1 MHELEKEQI
10 EAARRENRTVKE
22 VSMCFR
28 RNVQHKEG
36 THGAPVAKEIA
47 IVYTMNDE
55 NSPNWQEVSIA
66 VHPRG
71 YYPCHTISHLSG
83 YADPMVY
90 PILYPHGSLGWTPN
104 IPHNTMHATQKHN
117 TVTVLEHYASQLYF
131 RSNQQFTPI
140 MYARALFQQYLCD
153 AAVKIEFNNLKYILD
168 NQKQWRREHYQGLYE
183 HYANRAVRMGVTPG
197 NLVIL
202 PSSYSDSPRAYVQR
216 YLDDMAMMRKFG
228 RPDFFITFTMNANCE
243 EVVTNLFP
251 DQTASDRP
259 DLVARV
265 FALKLKRMLVLMTKE
280 RIFGKVICWT
290 YSVEFQKR
298 GLPHAHILITMKD
311 EDKPR
316 DEIVIDKLISA
327 EFPDNDVELLK
338 IVSSTMV
345 HRCSIGKCLTD
356 AKSACNKR
364 FPKAFCESTNANVN
378 GYPEYRRRDRNEFI
392 TRSGQVITNQFVVP
406 YNPYLLKV
414 FASHI
419 NFEVVTSMKS
429 VKYVNKYIH
438 KAPSQAAYD
447 LITNSGGV
455 WNSNEVIDHVEG
467 RYMTSPE
474 ACWRIQV

>member
-1 MHELEKEQI
+1 
-10 EAARRENRTVKE
+10 
-22 VSMCFR
+22 
-28 RNVQHKEG
+28 
-36 THGAPVAKEIA
+36 
-47 IVYTMNDE
+47 
-55 NSPNWQEVSIA
+55 
-66 VHPRG
+66 
-71 YYPCHTISHLSG
+71 
-83 YADPMVY
+83 
-90 PILYPHGSLGWTPN
+90 
-104 IPHNTMHATQKHN
+104 
-117 TVTVLEHYASQLYF
+117 
-131 RSNQQFTPI
+131 
-140 MYARALFQQYLCD
+140 
-153 AAVKIEFNNLKYILD
+153 
-168 NQKQWRREHYQGLYE
+168 
-183 HYANRAVRMGVTPG
+183 
-197 NLVIL
+197 
-202 PSSYSDSPRAYVQR
+202 
-216 YLDDMAMMRKFG
+216 
-228 RPDFFITFTMNANCE
+228 
-243 EVVTNLFP
+243 
-251 DQTASDRP
+251 
-259 DLVARV
+259 
-265 FALKLKRMLVLMTKE
+265 
-280 RIFGKVICWT
+280 
-290 YSVEFQKR
+290 
-298 GLPHAHILITMKD
+298 MKD

-455 WNSNEVIDHVEG
+455 WNSNEIVDHVEG